1 MKLNLVTLYEREE
14 GYFFLFSLHGCF
26 CLILLIKVFFSVVMD
41 VTRCVGAIRE
51 DAVFVCN
58 YAPK

>member
-1 MKLNLVTLYEREE
+1 MKLDFVTFYEWEE
-14 GYFFLFSLHGCF
+14 GYFLLSLHGCF
-26 CLILLIKVFFSVVMD
+26 CLILLIKEFFSVVMD
-41 VTRCVGAIRE
+41 ITRCVGAIRE